1 VESKNINKSIKF
13 IGTAIAELIT
23 LITIVKVISSG
34 EWERILLAF
43 GTLFLVL
50 VPALMEKLFHC
61 KVSLPLYIFGLFYA
75 IGPMFGHC
83 WKFYYTISWWD
94 KMLHAFGGVAFALI
108 GAFLFERMAQGKQKP
123 YVVALFALIFSIA
136 VAAVWEFMEFGA
148 DRFFGMDMQDDMVI
162 HQITSYLLGDQ
173 VGVTGMIDGIES
185 VIVNGT
191 ALPVAGYIDIG
202 LFDSMLDMLLESLGA
217 ILTAAIVWLDK
228 GRHSLIRSDSK
239 EKIV

>member
-1 VESKNINKSIKF
+1 MGKKEYSVKM

-136 VAAVWEFMEFGA
+136 VAAVWENCRAFAYGA
-148 DRFFGMDMQDDMVI
+148 QCRQESPGAYPG
-162 HQITSYLLGDQ
+162 SRLPPPALLPECDQ
-173 VGVTGMIDGIES
+173 YEAD
-185 VIVNGT
+185 
-191 ALPVAGYIDIG
+191 
-202 LFDSMLDMLLESLGA
+202 
-217 ILTAAIVWLDK
+217 
-228 GRHSLIRSDSK
+228 
-239 EKIV
+239 